1 MWRHILKFE
10 LQMGLKKTSVIVY
23 FLIFFGI
30 AFFIVNVLGGA
41 FSNARIVI
49 GNANNHL
56 NAPLVIAMM
65 QNIFCIIGVL
75 IAAAIFGNAGYRDY
89 EFNTH
94 PLFFTKP
101 ITPWDYYFGRFSSA
115 FVLTM
120 IIQIGFTLG
129 MLFGFLMPYL
139 DQDAIGPFR
148 LWAYIEPLIILILP
162 NVFMVGALL
171 FTLAVI
177 SRRML
182 PTYMASVILL
192 FGYLTAGNLVSD
204 IETRWIAA
212 LLDPFGGEAVSDAV
226 RYWTPVE
233 QNENFL
239 PITKWLLL
247 NRLIWLGIGGLFI
260 GLGIWKFDFKH
271 SELGK
276 SKTKKDNTHQ
286 VFKEPAINDGS
297 IHVKPIFNRSTLWLQ
312 FKAQIMIEVK
322 RAFRDPYFIAIAGT
336 AAGFLLMNQQ
346 AIGKMY
352 GVDTLP
358 LTMEVLSVLG
368 GSFALFMLIL
378 ITFYA
383 GQIVWRERELK
394 ADQIMDSLPIPN
406 WIPMLSKLIAL
417 ILIPAIMLGVL
428 MVIGLGIQTWRGF
441 YDFELHLYFKK
452 LFLLD
457 WTDYALLCV
466 LAFAIQTIVNHKYL
480 GHFIMI
486 LYFLFGMFSG
496 QFGLDHTLYQFGSG
510 SGAPY
515 SDMNGYAPYISRL
528 IWYKLYWGT
537 CAVLLAL
544 VSNLFWNRGLSGNF
558 RLRFI
563 TAKSRLTPSMKNGL
577 LGMTVIFIGIGSF
590 IFYNT
595 NILNEY
601 HRSEFYEK
609 RSAYYE
615 KTYKKYKS
623 ILKPKIIDVSGEV
636 HLYPREARVEYGG
649 VYQMKNKT
657 DSVIDTVHAN
667 FNRRAPYSKYNW
679 SLPNK
684 LVFTDSTYGWDI
696 FVFDPPI
703 EPGEEFSLEFAGQR
717 QRNGFSNNGVNRT
730 VVENGTMI
738 WSVDLF
744 PTFGYNPGLELSGKR
759 LRKKHNLPEEQD
771 RMLKYDD
778 PQGNQHGIFGDNADW
793 VDFEVVMSTDLDQ
806 IAMAPGY
813 IQKEWEED
821 NRRFFHYKMDQKIHN
836 LFAFV
841 SAKYDILRE
850 DWNGISLEVYHHPSH
865 KYNIDKL
872 MEGMKKSIEY
882 YNQLYGPYPYRQC
895 RILEFP
901 YGSYAASF
909 PNTIPFSENIGFVMD
924 VNPDDPEDLDMPFWV
939 TAHEMGHQWWPH
951 QLAGG
956 NVQGSGFLSE
966 GLAEYSAVSLLE
978 KEKGEKQLRKFLKYE
993 LDKYLSGR
1001 RSEQKYEP
1009 TIVQTENH
1017 PYIHYNKAGLIM
1029 YTLSDFIGKDIFNKA
1044 LGRFIEKYRYQSNP
1058 YPNIGQFVDNIRED
1072 TPDDLQY
1079 LITDTF
1085 ERITLYENKAK
1096 EASAIENEDGTYT
1109 VSMQVEAKKV
1119 YSDSVGNQTNIP
1131 VNDWLEIG
1139 VLGET
1144 LVNGEMEEV
1153 PIYLEKVFITDSIS
1167 TFIMTVDQE
1176 PVKAGIDPMYK
1187 FVDRDSEDNLVRV
1200 SLGVDKENDK

>member
-177 SRRML
+177 TRRML

-684 LVFTDSTYGWDI
+684 LVFTDSTYGWDM